1 MLFCQFTCIYGN
13 YSAKQSHS
21 FQRSAHKPS
30 SKIWMRTHTF
40 RLVTSKLRIQF
51 HSTPIPLMYKVL
63 WPSLNNCTIF
73 HQQLCWN
80 ELKVAGQRWHTCHWF
95 GGLHTV
101 GFGGLIAI
109 FGSSVIIP
117 WYNNLKPK
125 ELEFVNFISVT
136 AKASWRSHLDGI
148 KSRLIPNLLSIFFHR
163 WKFIVASEI
172 Q

>member
-1 MLFCQFTCIYGN
+1 MGTIQLSSLIAFREVLANLQAKSEWGITHLDLLLVN
-13 YSAKQSHS
+13 YAFNST
-21 FQRSAHKPS
+21 P
-30 SKIWMRTHTF
+30 
-40 RLVTSKLRIQF
+40 LQF
-51 HSTPIPLMYKVL
+51 HR
-63 WPSLNNCTIF
+63 CTKYSDRVSIIVPF
-73 HQQLCWN
+73 FISNYVEMSWKWLAKDGI
-80 ELKVAGQRWHTCHWF
+80 L

-136 AKASWRSHLDGI
+136 AKASWRSLLDGI

-163 WKFIVASEI
+163 RKFIVASEI
-172 Q
+172 QLLK

>member
-1 MLFCQFTCIYGN
+1 MGTIQLSSLIAFREVLTNLQAKSEWGITHLDLLLVN
-13 YSAKQSHS
+13 YAFNST
-21 FQRSAHKPS
+21 P
-30 SKIWMRTHTF
+30 
-40 RLVTSKLRIQF
+40 LQF
-51 HSTPIPLMYKVL
+51 HRQVL

-136 AKASWRSHLDGI
+136 AKASWRSLLDGI